1 MAGVRF
7 EHRRTTGE
15 DMSTH
20 AEPETTPEP
29 IGSLLA
35 EPLRVGDP
43 DVAGPLAVFP
53 VFGPVPR
60 LDYESFAT
68 ARTKGFRIGELKGGA
83 SVNDLQVEN
92 PTDRNVL
99 LFEGEEVLGA
109 QQNRT
114 FDVSVLIAAGTSL
127 TVPVSCVEAGRWQ
140 GGRHA
145 EAFDPAPQAAYPEL
159 RRAKATQARQRVAMG
174 MEARATQSEV
184 WSAVADRADRMGTR
198 SDSGAM
204 HDIYEQRRGRLDELT
219 DAVRLHDGQSGALVA
234 INGRMTVFDFTSRPD
249 AFASLHR
256 PLVQGYALDALDQ
269 AGDATVD
276 PPGTDTANGF
286 LLLLSDCHAAH
297 RGRGVGLGEELR
309 FVENGIEG
317 SALAHEGEL
326 VQATAFPAAADGAPS
341 THPRAGRVA
350 RPSRRR

>member
-1 MAGVRF
+1 
-7 EHRRTTGE
+7 
-15 DMSTH
+15 MSTH
-20 AEPETTPEP
+20 AEPGTTPES

-68 ARTKGFRIGELKGGA
+68 ARMKGFRIGELQGGA
-83 SVNDLQVEN
+83 SVNDLHVEN

-114 FDVSVLIAAGTSL
+114 FDVSVLVAADTSL

-140 GGRHA
+140 GARNA
-145 EAFDPAPQAAYPEL
+145 EAFEPAPQAAYPEL
-159 RRAKATQARQRVAMG
+159 RRAKAAQARQRVAMG
-174 MEARATQSEV
+174 MEARAVQGEV
-184 WSAVADRADRMGTR
+184 WNDVADRANRMGTR

-204 HDIYEQRRGRLDELT
+204 HDIFEERRARLDELT
-219 DAVRLHDGQSGALVA
+219 GAVRVHDSQLGALVA
-234 INGRMTVFDFTSRPD
+234 INGRLTVFDFTSRPE
-249 AFASLHR
+249 AFATLHG
-256 PLVQGYALDALDQ
+256 PLTQGYALDALDRWST
-269 AGDATVD
+269 DAIDAPAAETV
-276 PPGTDTANGF
+276 NGF
-286 LLLLSDCHAAH
+286 LLLLGDCRPTHL
-297 RGRGVGLGEELR
+297 GRSVGLGEELR

-317 SALAHEGEL
+317 SALAHESEL
-326 VQATAFPAAADGAPS
+326 VQVTAFPANAGAPS
-341 THPRAGRVA
+341 ARAGRI
-350 RPSRRR
+350 RPPSRRR